1 MRTTQRTQVVSTL
14 TLLHLALVAA
24 FVTLAAP
31 QASALAKTSAEIE
44 LADRMVGSAL
54 PDRILGHRGADR
66 IDGRAGDDQLA
77 GGMGRDRISG
87 GPGDDRINAGAGS
100 DASFGGGGD
109 DRLRAVRGRDR
120 LVDGGPGSDLC
131 LVSPRNRSE
140 VRRCETTRV
149 IGGRPGGRRRH
160 WRRSRNDR
168 GQELPRPGRGQAV
181 GARARPRGAARRRSA
196 AHVQSRGPHV
206 QSRVL
211 STWITLNVS
220 VDGVEANQIPVAIEE
235 VCDVPAAFANEAMQL
250 AGGSG
255 IGILG
260 AQTQVYGAGQ
270 LVTGDAATAA
280 LMGADTLSLR
290 ARLLSP
296 SSWGADEDGA
306 ALPTFATGRIEIS
319 D

>member
-14 TLLHLALVAA
+14 TLLCLGLVAA

-31 QASALAKTSAEIE
+31 QASALAKTSAETE
-44 LADRMVGSAL
+44 RADRMVGSAV

-149 IGGRPGGRRRH
+149 IGGGPGAGGGIGGDPGTIEGKNCLGAAEDRRLARVHARVGRRDDDPPPTF
-160 WRRSRNDR
+160 S
-168 GQELPRPGRGQAV
+168 PGF
-181 GARARPRGAARRRSA
+181 
-196 AHVQSRGPHV
+196 
-206 QSRVL
+206 L

-260 AQTQVYGAGQ
+260 SQTQVYGAGQ